1 MRIADYIMKHLADIG
16 IKHIFTV
23 VGGGSMY
30 LNDALKKEKRI
41 TPIFCHHE
49 QACAFAAEGYARVN
63 NQLAVAL
70 VTSGPGATNC
80 LTGVVG
86 QWTDSVPVLYISGQ
100 VKYKTTLHAQENDYG
115 ALRQLGD
122 QEVNIIDMV
131 SPITKHAKMILP
143 EDNIKYELELAIHYV
158 TSGRK
163 GPVWLDIPVD
173 IQNKEMNENIQVFP
187 SCLTIKLFPTT
198 LSHYVVRNIVN
209 ILHKSKHPLIV
220 AGHGIRL
227 GNAIPEFNEL
237 INNVEIPVVITFNGF
252 DLVDSIH
259 HNYIGR
265 IGSIGTRAGNFAL
278 QNADLILFLGTRN
291 NIRQVSYNWENFAP
305 NAKKIIVDID
315 QAELDKNT
323 VRGDVQICCD
333 AKDFLTELNLQIVD
347 YPVNDEDIKWLD
359 WCRERKEKYP
369 VVLDEYKNQEGINP
383 YYFIQELTRKLSSN
397 PDAIVVAANG
407 TACITLFQAGM
418 VRKGQRIFWN
428 SGTASMG
435 YALPAAIGACLA
447 SGREVICIEGDG
459 SLQMNIQELATIKHY
474 NLPIR
479 IFVLCNGGYKSL
491 QITQENHFDGDY
503 TGSTLDDLTFPD
515 LENICN
521 AYGLGYGYIDETNQI
536 DDDLTYYKTPV
547 ITEVVLGNYEFAP
560 KLAAVKMEDGSIQS
574 PSLENM
580 SPFLSKEE
588 MEGNKING

>member
-1 MRIADYIMKHLADIG
+1 MRIADYIIKHLADIG
-16 IKHIFTV
+16 VKHIFTV

-49 QACAFAAEGYARVN
+49 QACAFAAEGYARVK
-63 NQLAVAL
+63 NQLAVVL
-70 VTSGPGATNC
+70 VTSGPGGTNC
-80 LTGVVG
+80 LTGVAG

-100 VKYKTTLHAQENDYG
+100 VKYKTTLHANGDEYYG
-115 ALRQLGD
+115 LRQMGD

-143 EDNIKYELELAIHYV
+143 KDDIEYELGLAINYAI
-158 TSGRK
+158 SGRK
-163 GPVWLDIPVD
+163 GPAWLDIPID
-173 IQNKEMNENIQVFP
+173 IQNKEFEDKYEHKIQYDNPKVANDD
-187 SCLTIKLFPTT
+187 IKK
-198 LSHYVVRNIVN
+198 VVN
-209 ILHKSKHPLIV
+209 ILHESKRPLIV

-227 GNAIPEFNEL
+227 GNAIREFNEL
-237 INNVEIPVVITFNGF
+237 INNVEIPVVTTFNGF
-252 DLVDSIH
+252 DLVDSLH
-259 HNYIGR
+259 HNYVGR
-265 IGSIGTRAGNFAL
+265 IGTIGTRAGNFAL

-291 NIRQVSYNWENFAP
+291 NIRQISYNWENFAP
-305 NAKKIIVDID
+305 NARKIIVDID
-315 QAELDKNT
+315 RYELGKNT
-323 VRGDVQICCD
+323 IHGDMKICCD
-333 AKDFLTELNLQIVD
+333 VKDFLVELNYQIVD

-369 VVLDEYKNQEGINP
+369 VVLGKYKYQEGINP
-383 YYFIQELTRKLSSN
+383 YYFIQELTRELSSN

-407 TACITLFQAGM
+407 TACITLFQAGI
-418 VRKGQRIFWN
+418 VRKSQRMFWN
-428 SGTASMG
+428 SGIASMG

-491 QITQENHFDGDY
+491 QITQENHFDADY
-503 TGSTLDDLTFPD
+503 TGCTLTDLTFPD

-521 AYGLGYGYIDETNQI
+521 AYGLGYEYMDEVSHLEHMLYFYPPI
-536 DDDLTYYKTPV
+536 

-560 KLAAVKMEDGSIQS
+560 KLGTVKMADGSLQS

-580 SPFLSKEE
+580 SPMLNKEE
-588 MEGNKING
+588 MEGNKL

>member
-1 MRIADYIMKHLADIG
+1 MRTADYIMKHLADIG
-16 IKHIFTV
+16 VKYIFTV
-23 VGGGSMY
+23 IGGGSMY

-63 NQLAVAL
+63 NQLAVVL
-70 VTSGPGATNC
+70 VTSGPGGTNC
-80 LTGVVG
+80 LTGVAG

-100 VKYKTTLHAQENDYG
+100 VKYKTTLHAQGNYYG
-115 ALRQLGD
+115 TLRQLGD
-122 QEVNIIDMV
+122 QEVNIIDIV
-131 SPITKHAKMILP
+131 FPITKHAKMILP
-143 EDNIKYELELAIHYV
+143 EDYIQYELQMAIYYA
-158 TSGRK
+158 TYGKK

-173 IQNKEMNENIQVFP
+173 IQNKEIIDDGGGSLNVYNNETELINKDI
-187 SCLTIKLFPTT
+187 
-198 LSHYVVRNIVN
+198 RNI
-209 ILHKSKHPLIV
+209 ISMFHKSNRPLIV

-237 INNVEIPVVITFNGF
+237 INNVEIPVVTTFNGF
-252 DLVDSIH
+252 DLIDSNH
-259 HNYIGR
+259 YNYIGR

-323 VRGDVQICCD
+323 VGVGWLGICCD
-333 AKDFLTELNLQIVD
+333 VKDFLTELNLQMVD
-347 YPVNDEDIKWLD
+347 YPINDDDIKWLE

-369 VVLDEYKNQEGINP
+369 VVLDEYNKKLGINP
-383 YYFIQELTRKLSSN
+383 YYFIRELTKDLPS
-397 PDAIVVAANG
+397 DAIVVAANG
-407 TACITLFQAGM
+407 TASITLFQAG
-418 VRKGQRIFWN
+418 VIKKGQRMFMN
-428 SGTASMG
+428 SGMASMG

-474 NLPIR
+474 TLPIR

-491 QITQENHFDGDY
+491 QITQENHFDADY
-503 TGSTLDDLTFPD
+503 TGSTHADLTFPD

-536 DDDLTYYKTPV
+536 DDDLTYYMTPI
-547 ITEVVLGNYEFAP
+547 ITEVVFGDYEFAP
-560 KLAAVKMEDGSIQS
+560 KLSAVKMDDGSIQS

-588 MEGNKING
+588 MEGNKIND

>member
-1 MRIADYIMKHLADIG
+1 MTLANYIIKYLADIG
-16 IKHIFTV
+16 VKHIFTV

-49 QACAFAAEGYARVN
+49 QACAFAAEGYARVS
-63 NQLAVAL
+63 NQLAVVL

-80 LTGVVG
+80 LTGVAG

-100 VKYKTTLHAQENDYG
+100 VKYKTTLLACSETTP
-115 ALRQLGD
+115 RQIGD
-122 QEVNIIDMV
+122 QEVNIIDIV
-131 SPITKHAKMILP
+131 NPITKYANMILP
-143 EDNIKYELELAIHYV
+143 NSDVKYNLELAIHYA

-173 IQNKEMNENIQVFP
+173 IQNKELEDRYEHRIHNDNPKVVKDDVKKVVNVFHE
-187 SCLTIKLFPTT
+187 
-198 LSHYVVRNIVN
+198 SHR
-209 ILHKSKHPLIV
+209 PLIV

-237 INNVEIPVVITFNGF
+237 INNIEIPVVTTFNGF
-252 DLVDSIH
+252 DLVDSNH

-278 QNADLILFLGTRN
+278 QSADLILFLGTRN
-291 NIRQVSYNWENFAP
+291 NIRQISYNWENFVP
-305 NAKKIIVDID
+305 KAKKIIVDID
-315 QAELDKNT
+315 QEELDKGT
-323 VRGDVQICCD
+323 VQGDMQICCD
-333 AKDFLTELNLQIVD
+333 VKDFLTELNHHMVD
-347 YPVNDEDIKWLD
+347 YPVNDEDIKWLNR
-359 WCRERKEKYP
+359 CRERKEKYP
-369 VVLDEYKNQEGINP
+369 VVLEKYKNQEGINP
-383 YYFIQELTRKLSSN
+383 YYFIQRLTRELSSN

-407 TACITLFQAGM
+407 TASITLFQTGII
-418 VRKGQRIFWN
+418 RKGQRMFMN
-428 SGTASMG
+428 SGMASMG

-491 QITQENHFDGDY
+491 QITQENHFNGDY
-503 TGSTLDDLTFPD
+503 IGSTLDDLTFPD
-515 LENICN
+515 LDNLCT
-521 AYGLGYGYIDETNQI
+521 AYGLGYEYMDEVI
-536 DDDLTYYKTPV
+536 HLEHMLYFYPPI
-547 ITEVVLGNYEFAP
+547 ITEVVLGDYEFAP
-560 KLAAVKMEDGSIQS
+560 KLGTVKMEDGSLQS

-580 SPFLSKEE
+580 SPMLSDEE
-588 MEGNKING
+588 MEGNKI

>member
-1 MRIADYIMKHLADIG
+1 MRTADYIIKHLADIG

-41 TPIFCHHE
+41 APIFCHHE

-63 NQLAVAL
+63 NQLAIVL

-80 LTGVVG
+80 LTGVSG

-100 VKYKTTLHAQENDYG
+100 VKYKTTLHANGNEYCE
-115 ALRQLGD
+115 LRQIGD

-143 EDNIKYELELAIHYV
+143 EDNIKYELELAINYAV
-158 TSGRK
+158 SGRK

-173 IQNKEMNENIQVFP
+173 IQNKWVNDDI
-187 SCLTIKLFPTT
+187 LT
-198 LSHYVVRNIVN
+198 LSPYPQKTFLLPLNKVIVTEVVSMF
-209 ILHKSKHPLIV
+209 HESKRPLIV

-237 INNVEIPVVITFNGF
+237 INNVEIPAVTTFNGF
-252 DLVDSIH
+252 DLVDSDH
-259 HNYIGR
+259 QNYAGR
-265 IGSIGTRAGNFAL
+265 IGTIGTRAGNFAL

-315 QAELDKNT
+315 QTELDKST
-323 VRGDVQICCD
+323 AQGDMQICCD
-333 AKDFLTELNLQIVD
+333 VKDFLAELNLQMVN
-347 YPVNDEDIKWLD
+347 YPVNYEDIKWLE

-369 VVLDEYKNQEGINP
+369 VVLDEYKNQKELNP
-383 YYFIQELTRKLSSN
+383 YYFMQKLTKEIFSN

-407 TACITLFQAGM
+407 TACITLFQSGII
-418 VRKGQRIFWN
+418 RKGQRMFWN
-428 SGTASMG
+428 SGIASMG
-435 YALPAAIGACLA
+435 YALPAAIGACIA

-491 QITQENHFDGDY
+491 QITQKNHFNGDY
-503 TGSTLDDLTFPD
+503 TGSTFDDLTFPD

-536 DDDLTYYKTPV
+536 DDLTYYNMPI
-547 ITEVVLGNYEFAP
+547 ITEVVLGDYEFMP
-560 KLAAVKMEDGSIQS
+560 KLGTIKMEDGSIQS

-580 SPFLSKEE
+580 SPMLSKEE
-588 MEGNKING
+588 MGGNKING

>member
-1 MRIADYIMKHLADIG
+1 MRIADYIIKYLADIG
-16 IKHIFTV
+16 VKHIFAV
-23 VGGGSMY
+23 VGGGAMY

-63 NQLAVAL
+63 NQLAVVL
-70 VTSGPGATNC
+70 VTSGPGVTNC
-80 LTGVVG
+80 LTGVAG

-100 VKYKTTLHAQENDYG
+100 VKYKTTLHAQDNNN
-115 ALRQLGD
+115 LRQVGD

-131 SPITKHAKMILP
+131 TPITKHAKMILP
-143 EDNIKYELELAIHYV
+143 EDSIKYELKLAIHYA

-173 IQNKEMNENIQVFP
+173 VQNKSIEDNDCGIFNIYNSELTEENIKDISYIAFMI
-187 SCLTIKLFPTT
+187 LT
-198 LSHYVVRNIVN
+198 
-209 ILHKSKHPLIV
+209 SKRPLVV

-227 GNAIPEFNEL
+227 GNAMPKFNEL
-237 INNVEIPVVITFNGF
+237 INNVEIPVVTTFNGF
-252 DLVDSIH
+252 DLVDSNH
-259 HNYIGR
+259 HNYVGR

-291 NIRQVSYNWENFAP
+291 NIRQISYNWENFAP
-305 NAKKIIVDID
+305 NARKIIVDID
-315 QAELDKNT
+315 QAELSKNT
-323 VRGDVQICCD
+323 IQGDVKICCD
-333 AKDFLTELNLQIVD
+333 VKNFLTELNYQMVD
-347 YPVNDEDIKWLD
+347 YPVNDEDIKWLS
-359 WCRERKEKYP
+359 WCKERKEKYP
-369 VVLDEYKNQEGINP
+369 VILDEYRNSENINP
-383 YYFIQELTRKLSSN
+383 YYFMEVLTRELSSN
-397 PDAIVVAANG
+397 PDAIVVSANG
-407 TACITLFQAGM
+407 TACVTLFQAGII
-418 VRKGQRIFWN
+418 RKGQRMFWN
-428 SGTASMG
+428 SGIASMG

-447 SGREVICIEGDG
+447 SGKEVICIEGDG

-491 QITQENHFDGDY
+491 QITQENHFNADY
-503 TGSTLDDLTFPD
+503 TGCTHDDLTFPD
-515 LENICN
+515 LESICN
-521 AYGLGYGYIDETNQI
+521 AYGLGYDYMDRTEH
-536 DDDLTYYKTPV
+536 LKSMFYYNTPI

-560 KLAAVKMEDGSIQS
+560 KLAALKMDDGSIQS

-588 MEGNKING
+588 MEGNKYE